1 MKELRS
7 AVGGGAAPPQRE
19 AWASSSQSGA
29 MVFVDFHVHRFRFV
43 EHTEYICGDCG
54 KSCEIKPKDPIRCQV
69 CGYRIMYKKR
79 TQNCARPRRAPAAGA
94 PAPSA
99 PLSRGRHSPRAQ

>member
-1 MKELRS
+1 
-7 AVGGGAAPPQRE
+7 
-19 AWASSSQSGA
+19 

-99 PLSRGRHSPRAQ
+99 TLTRPPPSARAVIQFEAR

>member
-1 MKELRS
+1 
-7 AVGGGAAPPQRE
+7 
-19 AWASSSQSGA
+19 

-79 TQNCARPRRAPAAGA
+79 TQNCARPRRAPAAR
-94 PAPSA
+94 PAALEGTSARGTPPLRGQAQPSPRNGSA
-99 PLSRGRHSPRAQ
+99 PGS

>member
-1 MKELRS
+1 
-7 AVGGGAAPPQRE
+7 
-19 AWASSSQSGA
+19 
-29 MVFVDFHVHRFRFV
+29 MVFADFHVHRFRFV

-99 PLSRGRHSPRAQ
+99 PLTRPPLPARAVIQFEAR

>member
-1 MKELRS
+1 
-7 AVGGGAAPPQRE
+7 
-19 AWASSSQSGA
+19 

-79 TQNCARPRRAPAAGA
+79 TQNCARPRRAPAAA
-94 PAPSA
+94 RPRPAHPSHA
-99 PLSRGRHSPRAQ
+99 AATPARAVIQFEAR